1 MLSLID
7 RWVKFCAWDSSEIE
21 WDDYMFGAFMLI
33 WLGGIGVGILAV
45 LGFALYI
52 TLPWS
57 APVVGLILAVFGIF
71 WYAWRHNDLL

>member
-1 MLSLID
+1 MKLID
-7 RWVKFCAWDSSEIE
+7 RWTRFCAYDSSEM
-21 WDDYMFGAFMLI
+21 DLFDYMFAAFMLI
-33 WLGGIGVGILAV
+33 WLSGLGVGILAV

-57 APVVGLILAVFGIF
+57 APVVGLMLAVFGIF